1 MWWCGCNDHGLLA
14 ADHLAAAQLGQD
26 RTGVETVSG
35 RSLHSVA
42 EEARIDPGIA
52 ERERFA
58 VDAHRA
64 VLQRPGEILRCV
76 HQLHHIAA
84 VIPALATYRGNEHL
98 ERRVA
103 RARARRAE
111 ERRAGN
117 RCVSPWKYHWT
128 AEPKHQKKTNQKK

>member
-1 MWWCGCNDHGLLA
+1 MRISDWSSDVCSSDLHVLLA
-14 ADHLAAAQLGQD
+14 ADHLAAAQLDQD
-26 RTGVETVSG
+26 RTGVETVIG
-35 RSLHSVA
+35 RSLLSVA

-64 VLQRPGEILRCV
+64 VLQRPDEILRCV

-84 VIPALATYRGNEHL
+84 VIPALAIYRGNEHL

-103 RARARRAE
+103 RARAHSGQAGVDARSE
-111 ERRAGN
+111 EHKSELQSLMR
-117 RCVSPWKYHWT
+117 
-128 AEPKHQKKTNQKK
+128 